1 MASKTSKKLPRTAA
15 QTAAKCLLVLLKLGA
30 IACILTLFICGTR
43 LLRGSH
49 GGRDDLFG
57 KSFSMVSFTGIA
69 AKSAGNTPPYLV
81 SMHWFLNSFGW
92 EWLEPSTEINA
103 ANYVYIQPVRPL
115 HMPDVMHDVTNH
127 LYRAGHMMNTCKT
140 GAESC
145 IRASKAFFAAF
156 DSAGSLTLHPGPAF
170 ALYMTALV
178 FNVCS
183 PALFACLAFFR
194 DRGVTG
200 RWLWFKA
207 GVLALPAAFHVAAA
221 SLLTYNAVALV
232 KFLTRFPDLPTEA
245 AVGVR
250 FLVVAWCG
258 VLAELLASLVTVVR
272 VVMYKRQ
279 IEERRKSQAS
289 RRSARSSARYSGTG
303 KDVIPIE
310 SRMKAEDV

>member
-1 MASKTSKKLPRTAA
+1 
-15 QTAAKCLLVLLKLGA
+15 
-30 IACILTLFICGTR
+30 
-43 LLRGSH
+43 
-49 GGRDDLFG
+49 
-57 KSFSMVSFTGIA
+57 
-69 AKSAGNTPPYLV
+69 
-81 SMHWFLNSFGW
+81 MHWFLNSFGW

-103 ANYVYIQPVRPL
+103 ANYVFIQPIRPL
-115 HMPDVMHDVTNH
+115 HMPAVMHDVVDQ
-127 LYRAGHMMNTCKT
+127 LYRSGHMMNTCKT

-145 IRASKAFFAAF
+145 IRSSKAFFAAF
-156 DSAGSLTLHPGPAF
+156 DSAGSLTLHAGPAF
-170 ALYMTALV
+170 VLYIAALV
-178 FNVCS
+178 FNAVS
-183 PALFACLAFFR
+183 PALFACINFFR

-250 FLVVAWCG
+250 FLIVAWCG

-272 VVMYKRQ
+272 IFLTRRQ

-289 RRSARSSARYSGTG
+289 RRSVRFSV
-303 KDVIPIE
+303 KDVIPVE
-310 SRMKAEDV
+310 SRMKAEEV